1 MCTCNMCVCVR
12 VDVFDLSLGFGLIEV
27 AHETLKELVER

>member
-1 MCTCNMCVCVR
+1 MRMCVR
-12 VDVFDLSLGFGLIEV
+12 VDVFGLSLGFGVIEV